1 MIDGT
6 DDGVMGA
13 DSDAHYG
20 LPNAWFV
27 CADETPDEDFYLS
40 PDEDF
45 YLSPR
50 MVAHVDE
57 DTLTALT
64 EFYRSFIPPQSDVV
78 DLMSSWISHLPAE
91 LPLGKVAGLGMNAA
105 ELVANTQLT
114 EWSVQN
120 LNTQPTLAYA
130 SASFDRAL
138 IVVSIQY
145 LRRPIDVMLSVHNV
159 LREGG
164 EIAIAMS
171 HRLFPTKAIAAFQSL
186 SVEDRV
192 NLVRYYLEKA
202 GFADIKLVDCSP
214 ADADPLW
221 IVTGKK

>member
-6 DDGVMGA
+6 DDGEMGA

-27 CADETPDEDFYLS
+27 CADATPDEAFYQT
-40 PDEDF
+40 
-45 YLSPR
+45 PR
-50 MVAHVDE
+50 MVAHIDE
-57 DTLTALT
+57 ATIAALT

>member
-27 CADETPDEDFYLS
+27 CADATPDEAFYQT
-40 PDEDF
+40 
-45 YLSPR
+45 PR
-50 MVAHVDE
+50 MVAHIDE
-57 DTLTALT
+57 ATIAALT
-64 EFYRSFIPPQSDVV
+64 EFYRSFIPPHSDVL
-78 DLMSSWISHLPAE
+78 DLMSSWISHLPTE
-91 LPLGKVAGLGMNAA
+91 VLLGRVAGVGMNTDELAA
-105 ELVANTQLT
+105 NAQLT